1 VAAILGRHI
10 NSRLFILAVHVRP
23 QKGDKES
30 AKKKNK
36 KKKNKK
42 ENRKKRKADK
52 TEVAHPSVRRKV
64 RLD

>member
-36 KKKNKK
+36 KKKQKGKQKK
-42 ENRKKRKADK
+42 EESRQNGSRA
-52 TEVAHPSVRRKV
+52 SVRSPESAA
-64 RLD
+64 